1 MCNYQ
6 HLHINKGEKYMA
18 NYNDIPNILYYYC
31 NINEFIDMIT
41 NKRLMLKDLQKCDE
55 FANLNKVIDA
65 LANRIQK
72 KVSSAIKGED
82 KDIFMTIPL
91 FTLKR
96 EIEKYKYNM
105 LPFVYAF
112 ILTSNCNKWYM
123 YQKNS
128 TDLCV
133 GIRTDLFKNFK
144 STDIINLI
152 KVNYDIND
160 LENKIDAAIDNYLQ
174 EYKQNNDRSE
184 KNLGDVF
191 MNIWKYLNN
200 DLIKE
205 SLAYKSAYFAEEN
218 EYRLIL
224 DSGVRKLFLEQSN
237 CIDKLQGVV
246 NLSFDNNKGSLSK
259 TDFMTENNQLISFR
273 YFGYNNLLS
282 LIESVYINPVGDVT
296 ESDIKLLLSAK
307 KIEFDNIAIIKTSIK

>member
-1 MCNYQ
+1 
-6 HLHINKGEKYMA
+6 MA

-55 FANLNKVIDA
+55 FSNLNKLIDII
-65 LANRIQK
+65 NSRIRIK
-72 KVSSAIKGED
+72 ESSVIKGKN
-82 KDIFMTIPL
+82 KDIFMTIPIWG
-91 FTLKR
+91 LKD
-96 EIEKYKYNM
+96 EIKKYNYNM
-105 LPFVYAF
+105 IPFFYSF
-112 ILTSNCNKWYM
+112 ILTANCNKWYM

-144 STDIINLI
+144 SNDIINLI

-160 LENKIDAAIDNYLQ
+160 LENKIDVAIGNYLQ
-174 EYKQNNDRSE
+174 EYKQNKDRSE

-191 MNIWKYLNN
+191 MNIWKYINN

-237 CIDKLQGVV
+237 CIDKLQEVV
-246 NLSFDNNKGSLSK
+246 NLSFENNKGSLSK
-259 TDFMTENNQLISFR
+259 TNFITENNQLLSFR